1 MENIII
7 GILVIALIIVTS
19 IVTELLRNMRE
30 LVKIYE
36 REKWWFDYD
45 EANIRRLKR
54 ENQKLKEEINS
65 CYGKCVDKE

>member
-30 LVKIYE
+30 LVKLYE
-36 REKWWFDYD
+36 RKKWWFDYD

-54 ENQKLKEEINS
+54 ENQKLKEEL
-65 CYGKCVDKE
+65 KRAPV